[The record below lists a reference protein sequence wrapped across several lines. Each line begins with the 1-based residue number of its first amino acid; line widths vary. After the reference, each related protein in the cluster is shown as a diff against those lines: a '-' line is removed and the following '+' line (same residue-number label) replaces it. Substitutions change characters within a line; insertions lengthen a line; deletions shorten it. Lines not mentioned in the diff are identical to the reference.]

1 MDIKS
6 LAKGLAYV
14 GEAQGKRQT
23 YYIFEGRKHFFV
35 MSFSRAKR
43 NAGNF
48 NIVSPE
54 AVAYVRKRFAGARGL
69 TSQDVV
75 KRSRRPRLIRTALE
89 ALNILYILVATGE
102 AKVDQRRQATPQLFF
117 NLSG

>member
-48 NIVSPE
+48 NIVSIE

-75 KRSRRPRLIRTALE
+75 KRSKRPRLIRTALE

-102 AKVDQRRQATPQLFF
+102 AKVDQRRQSTPQLFF